1 MKLVLKAVF
10 AESTVRPVSD
20 GMETPRRRAITIS
33 PKAGGSILL
42 TPTDRTVDQEKLAQ
56 TAA

>member
-10 AESTVRPVSD
+10 ARNSVQPVEQT
-20 GMETPRRRAITIS
+20 METPRRRAITIS
-33 PKAGGSILL
+33 PRAGGTIVLV
-42 TPTDRTVDQEKLAQ
+42 PAGRTSGQKVVAK

>member
-10 AESTVRPVSD
+10 ARSAVQPVERS
-20 GMETPRRRAITIS
+20 METPRRRAITIS
-33 PKAGGSILL
+33 PRAGGTVVL
-42 TPTDRTVDQEKLAQ
+42 TSARRMSDKKVVAK